1 MYKYIFKYA
10 YNRINKNEV
19 RPDHN
24 TGSSMRIRVWVSVW
38 ILLRPTGFCVNSE
51 G

>member
-1 MYKYIFKYA
+1 M
-10 YNRINKNEV
+10 NEM

-24 TGSSMRIRVWVSVW
+24 TGSSMPYSLQIVFWV
-38 ILLRPTGFCVNSE
+38 LLRPTGFCVNSE